1 MNEEL
6 YHHGVLGMKWGV
18 RHTDS
23 SGSSGS
29 YGTKQKSINA
39 KWRYTDETKNAKTPT
54 NYRKAGN
61 ISNSAGTALNGSAT
75 VARGTS
81 RVHSIKKAQQASKE
95 AATMSDKELQAEI
108 NRMNLERSYTS
119 LKSTDTSAGRAYA
132 AEILSTA
139 GQVALVGG
147 AVATMVAVAKN
158 M

>member
-29 YGTKQKSINA
+29 YGTKQK
-39 KWRYTDETKNAKTPT
+39 PT

-61 ISNSAGTALNGSAT
+61 ISNSAGTALNGSAM

-95 AATMSDKELQAEI
+95 AATMSDKELQAAI

-119 LKSTDTSAGRAYA
+119 LKSADTSAGRAYA
-132 AEILSTA
+132 SEILSTA

>member
-18 RHTDS
+18 RHTEP

-29 YGTKQKSINA
+29 YGTKQKPINA
-39 KWRYTDETKNAKTPT
+39 KWRYADETKNAKTPT

-108 NRMNLERSYTS
+108 NRMNLERSYT
-119 LKSTDTSAGRAYA
+119 
-132 AEILSTA
+132 
-139 GQVALVGG
+139 
-147 AVATMVAVAKN
+147 
-158 M
+158 

>member
-18 RHTDS
+18 THTEP

-29 YGTKQKSINA
+29 YGTKQKNA
-39 KWRYTDETKNAKTPT
+39 KAPT

-75 VARGTS
+75 IARGTS